1 MKMDLSVNK
10 TYIGH
15 LVKSYLKQHPSSPMV
30 ARKNSFVSFC
40 QTFNHLAIEQLT
52 SQALRVWFND
62 LREEFNF
69 TNKTLHCIKINMNSF
84 MKWLVQEKYLTSNPI
99 LPIKFKVHKSL
110 QKPRVIM
117 TEAELQDTLKKLS
130 EADFEAFRVIY
141 VLCHTGARKNEIRPL
156 KWSQVD
162 FGTGFINLYHTK
174 NGEDRSIAM
183 SEQLRKFLDEMPR
196 DSEYV
201 FLNRKG
207 LLISPWQVDNA
218 LAKLQKKFPDMKKF
232 RSHDLRH
239 SFAYN
244 YLLKGG
250 NMYSLQ
256 QILGTSKSG

>member
-1 MKMDLSVNK
+1 
-10 TYIGH
+10 
-15 LVKSYLKQHPSSPMV
+15 
-30 ARKNSFVSFC
+30 
-40 QTFNHLAIEQLT
+40 
-52 SQALRVWFND
+52 
-62 LREEFNF
+62 
-69 TNKTLHCIKINMNSF
+69 
-84 MKWLVQEKYLTSNPI
+84 
-99 LPIKFKVHKSL
+99 
-110 QKPRVIM
+110 
-117 TEAELQDTLKKLS
+117 
-130 EADFEAFRVIY
+130 
-141 VLCHTGARKNEIRPL
+141 
-156 KWSQVD
+156 
-162 FGTGFINLYHTK
+162 
-174 NGEDRSIAM
+174 M